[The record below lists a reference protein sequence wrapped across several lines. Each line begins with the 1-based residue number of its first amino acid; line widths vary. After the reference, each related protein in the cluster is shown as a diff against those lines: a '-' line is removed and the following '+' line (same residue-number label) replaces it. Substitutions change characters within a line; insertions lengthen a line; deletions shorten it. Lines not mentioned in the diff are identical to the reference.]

1 MSARRALLR
10 AHLVAL
16 ALAAALLPGCGFK
29 PVSTAALPFQTL
41 YVSTGAYN
49 SFGGEFRRFVESNS
63 RTTRMADTPA
73 GADAI
78 LEILSER
85 QEQQILSLSAKGTVQ
100 EYLLRYRV
108 VFRLKDKA
116 GRELIPRDTIVLERD
131 LTYDADVVLAKENET
146 AFLFRDMQMDA
157 VQQLIRRLSMA
168 KYDAPPAAASGG

>member
-1 MSARRALLR
+1 MIPLRALLCAR
-10 AHLVAL
+10 MAAL
-16 ALAAALLPGCGFK
+16 ALAVALLNACGFK
-29 PVSTAALPFQTL
+29 PVSTAALPFETL
-41 YVSTGAYN
+41 YVNAGGYN

-63 RTTRMADTPA
+63 RTTKVTDTPA
-73 GADAI
+73 SADAI

-85 QEQQILSLSAKGTVQ
+85 QEQQILSLSAKGTAQ

-131 LTYDADVVLAKENET
+131 LTYDADIVLAKENET

-157 VQQLIRRLSMA
+157 VQQLVRRLSLA
-168 KYDAPPAAASGG
+168 KYEAPPVAPSGG